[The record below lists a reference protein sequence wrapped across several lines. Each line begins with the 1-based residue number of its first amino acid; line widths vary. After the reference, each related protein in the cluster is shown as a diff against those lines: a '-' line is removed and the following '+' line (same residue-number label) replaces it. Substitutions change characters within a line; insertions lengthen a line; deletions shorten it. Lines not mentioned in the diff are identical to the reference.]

1 MNYRKFITVPIAM
14 IMLFV
19 AVPGFASDVN
29 ELERRLDIVSDELD
43 KLKNS
48 SGGSGSGIMH
58 RTSVHGYGE
67 THWSG
72 DPDGDVLVDQH
83 RFVIGVHSE
92 LTDWIHLNAEIDFE
106 HAAQQLEFEFGHL
119 DFLISNTFTIRAGT
133 MLVPMGNLNEFHE
146 PNKFFTPERPEY
158 HSKLIPTTW
167 QQAGAGFLGSSG
179 DISYRMYLTNA
190 VQSMND
196 SRKFANSSFIRS
208 GREQLNYSEVGNLAI
223 SGRVEKKQPGGQL
236 GFSFYTGGSTGGYIS
251 QDGQTTI
258 VELDYKTRRGA
269 FDLDFGIFK
278 GWVEDTAEINAA
290 CSTMADAACDGGVP
304 QSAFGFLATLGVHLP
319 QLIGK
324 NTTHDLIP
332 YIQYQKIRPQDEVGE
347 GATDVPKSNWD
358 VLTVGVSYMPHPQVA
373 IKAAAITKY
382 YGGTEAANARFGDAG
397 SSGTAFNAAVAYMY

>member
-1 MNYRKFITVPIAM
+1 MNYRKLITVPIAM

-19 AVPGFASDVN
+19 AVPGFAADVN
-29 ELERRLDIVSDELD
+29 ELERRLNIVSDELD

-48 SGGSGSGIMH
+48 SGGSGIAH

-67 THWSG
+67 THWIG
-72 DPDGDVLVDQH
+72 DPDGDFTVDQH

-106 HAAQQLEFEFGHL
+106 HAAQQLEFEFGYL
-119 DFLISNTFTIRAGT
+119 DFLLSPNINIRAGT
-133 MLVPMGNLNEFHE
+133 MLIPMGNLNEFHE

-167 QQAGAGFLGSSG
+167 QQAGAGLFGATG
-179 DISYRMYLTNA
+179 DISYRLYLTNA
-190 VQSMND
+190 VLSMDDTRSFND
-196 SRKFANSSFIRS
+196 NSFIRS
-208 GREQLNYSEVGNLAI
+208 GRAQINNVEVGNLAV
-223 SGRVEKKQPGGQL
+223 SGRIEKKQPGGQL
-236 GFSFYTGGSTGGYIS
+236 GFSFYTGASTAGFIS

-258 VELDYKTRRGA
+258 VELDYKTRRGPL
-269 FDLDFGIFK
+269 DLDFGIFK

-290 CSTMADAACDGGVP
+290 CSTMGDAACDGGVP

>member
-1 MNYRKFITVPIAM
+1 MDFRKFLIAP
-14 IMLFV
+14 LAVFV
-19 AVPGFASDVN
+19 LLAAVPGFAADVN
-29 ELERRLDIVSDELD
+29 ELERRLNIMSEELD
-43 KLKNS
+43 RVKNS
-48 SGGSGSGIMH
+48 SGGSGIAH

-67 THWSG
+67 IHWVD
-72 DPDGDVLVDQH
+72 DPDGDYTVDQH

-106 HAAQQLEFEFGHL
+106 HAAQELEFEFGHL
-119 DFLISNTFTIRAGT
+119 DFLVSNALNFRAGT
-133 MLVPMGNLNEFHE
+133 MLMPMGNLNEFHE
-146 PNKFFTPERPEY
+146 PNNFFTVERPDF
-158 HSKLIPTTW
+158 HVNLIPSTW
-167 QQAGAGFLGSSG
+167 QQAGFGIHGAQG
-179 DISYRMYLTNA
+179 DYSYRLYLTNA

-196 SRKFANSSFIRS
+196 TLDFNDDTFIRK
-208 GREQLNYSEVGNLAI
+208 GRSQINKVEVGNIAI
-223 SGRVEKKQPGGQL
+223 SARLEKKAPGGQA
-236 GFSFYTGGSTGGYIS
+236 GFSFYTGGSTGSLIT

-258 VELDYKTRRGA
+258 VVADYKTKRGA
-269 FDLDFGIFK
+269 LDLDFGIFK
-278 GWVEDTAEINAA
+278 GWVEDTKEINAA

>member
-1 MNYRKFITVPIAM
+1 MDYRKLITVPIAM

-19 AVPGFASDVN
+19 AVPGFAADVN
-29 ELERRLDIVSDELD
+29 ELERRLNIVSDELD

-48 SGGSGSGIMH
+48 SGGSGIAQ

-67 THWSG
+67 THWIG
-72 DPDGDVLVDQH
+72 DPDGDFTVDQH

-106 HAAQQLEFEFGHL
+106 HAAQQLEFEFGYL
-119 DFLISNTFTIRAGT
+119 DFLLSPNINIRAGT
-133 MLVPMGNLNEFHE
+133 MLIPMGNLNEFHE

-167 QQAGAGFLGSSG
+167 QQAGAGLFGATG
-179 DISYRMYLTNA
+179 DISYRLYLTNA
-190 VQSMND
+190 VLSMDDTRSFND
-196 SRKFANSSFIRS
+196 NSFIRS
-208 GREQLNYSEVGNLAI
+208 GRAQINNVEVGNLAV
-223 SGRVEKKQPGGQL
+223 SGRIEKKQPGGQL
-236 GFSFYTGGSTGGYIS
+236 GFSFYTGASTAGFIS

-258 VELDYKTRRGA
+258 VELDYKTRRGPL
-269 FDLDFGIFK
+269 DLDFGIFK

-304 QSAFGFLATLGVHLP
+304 KSAFGFLATLGVHLP

>member
-1 MNYRKFITVPIAM
+1 MNYRKLVTVPIAM

-19 AVPGFASDVN
+19 AMPGFAADVN
-29 ELERRLDIVSDELD
+29 ELERRLNIVSDELD

-48 SGGSGSGIMH
+48 SGGSGIAH

-67 THWSG
+67 THWIG
-72 DPDGDVLVDQH
+72 DPDGDFVVDQH

-106 HAAQQLEFEFGHL
+106 HAAQQLEFEFGYL
-119 DFLISNTFTIRAGT
+119 DFLLSPNINIRAGT
-133 MLVPMGNLNEFHE
+133 MLMPMGNLNEFHE

-167 QQAGAGFLGSSG
+167 QQAGAGLFGATG
-179 DISYRMYLTNA
+179 DISYRFYLTNA
-190 VQSMND
+190 VLSMDDTRSFND
-196 SRKFANSSFIRS
+196 DSFIRS
-208 GREQLNYSEVGNLAI
+208 GRSQINNVEVGNLAV
-223 SGRVEKKQPGGQL
+223 SGRIEKKQPGGQL
-236 GFSFYTGGSTGGYIS
+236 GFSFYTGASTAGFIS

-258 VELDYKTRRGA
+258 VELDYKTRRGPL
-269 FDLDFGIFK
+269 DLDFGIFK

-324 NTTHDLIP
+324 NTTHDVIP
-332 YIQYQKIRPQDEVGE
+332 YIQYQKIRPQDEVGD
-347 GATDVPKSNWD
+347 GATPVAASNWD